1 MVAKNSYPLAG
12 ANELVGPKLSFKPTS
27 RLFGEVHGKF
37 VLRV

>member
-1 MVAKNSYPLAG
+1 MVAKHSYPLAG
-12 ANELVGPKLSFKPTS
+12 SNGLVGPKLSLKPTL